1 MFKSMSSR
9 LVLASAFIFSLVA
22 APAMAAGP
30 DFTAL
35 TDAVDFGTVTTA
47 ILAIAALVAGVYVA
61 ISGTKKVIAA
71 IRTS

>member
-9 LVLASAFIFSLVA
+9 LVLASAFVLSLVA

-35 TDAVDFGTVTTA
+35 TDAVDFSTVQTA
-47 ILAIAALVAGVYVA
+47 ILAIAALVAGVYVL
-61 ISGTKKVIAA
+61 ISGVKKVLVA
-71 IRTS
+71 IKSA